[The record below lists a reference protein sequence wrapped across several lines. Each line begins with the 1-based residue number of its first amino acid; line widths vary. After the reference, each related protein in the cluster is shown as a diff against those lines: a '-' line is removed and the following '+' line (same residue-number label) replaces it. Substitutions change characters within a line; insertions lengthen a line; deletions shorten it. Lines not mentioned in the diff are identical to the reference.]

1 MGDNRDKI
9 SKSADLTV
17 KGAEKTLYS
26 KRDESRHM
34 SADAT
39 PVSILDQIMDG
50 CSPPD
55 RP

>member
-9 SKSADLTV
+9 SKSADLIV
-17 KGAEKTLYS
+17 KSGGKTLYS

-34 SADAT
+34 GADAT

-55 RP
+55 SP